1 MFNIGPAELII
12 IFLVALLIVGPK
24 RLPEIGRTI
33 GKAMRELRKASDDFR
48 QHLDVDLED
57 DDLPEEP
64 NGHGP
69 TSAKTRPP
77 ADDPADPNPD
87 PNPNP

>member
-1 MFNIGPAELII
+1 MFNIGPAELIV

-48 QHLDVDLED
+48 QHLDFDLD
-57 DDLPEEP
+57 DDDVPDKEP

-69 TSAKTRPP
+69 TSARTRPP
-77 ADDPADPNPD
+77 ADDPADPAP
-87 PNPNP
+87 

>member
-1 MFNIGPAELII
+1 MFNIGPAELIVI
-12 IFLVALLIVGPK
+12 LLVALLVVGPK

-48 QHLDVDLED
+48 QHLDFDLDD
-57 DDLPEEP
+57 DDLPDEP

-69 TSAKTRPP
+69 SSSKTGLS
-77 ADDPADPNPD
+77 ADDPADPNP
-87 PNPNP
+87 

>member
-1 MFNIGPAELII
+1 MFNIGPAELIV

-48 QHLDVDLED
+48 QHLDFDLDD
-57 DDLPEEP
+57 DDLPDEEP

-69 TSAKTRPP
+69 TSSKTRPP
-77 ADDPADPNPD
+77 ADDPADPNP
-87 PNPNP
+87 